1 VSGQQGDDLVGLIL
15 SIGPNPVMYE
25 DGVVVVRPQIRR
37 SSNERKGEIKYN
49 KSPSTRPEARECRAV
64 PRKLHQVD
72 AGIVKYLDESWT
84 IQYTHKYINVAQI
97 S

>member
-1 VSGQQGDDLVGLIL
+1 MSGQQDDDPVGLIL

-25 DGVVVVRPQIRR
+25 DVVVVVRPQIRR
-37 SSNERKGEIKYN
+37 SSSEKREIKLQVTKY
-49 KSPSTRPEARECRAV
+49 SPEDREYRAV

-72 AGIVKYLDESWT
+72 GGIVKYLDESWT
-84 IQYTHKYINVAQI
+84 IQYTRKSINVAQI